1 MNKNL
6 NQTSKVNNKIL
17 IKETQKHYSSID
29 MLLEGGQKI
38 EDAIIAFSTW
48 GVLNKN
54 RSNAILICH
63 ALSGD
68 QYAAGIN
75 PVNKKEGWWQN
86 MIGPNK
92 VLDTNKYFIIC
103 PNVLGGCMGTTG
115 PSSINKS
122 SKKPYGLS
130 FPIYTIKDIVN
141 MQVKLIDYLKIEQLF
156 SILGGS
162 MGGMQVL
169 EWASSHSNRV
179 YTAIPIAASYRHT
192 AQNIA
197 FHEVGRQ
204 AIMNDPNWNEGNY
217 YEQIEKPRHGLAVAR
232 MIAHITYLSEGA
244 FQKKFG
250 RDMQNKVLSWGFDA
264 DFQVESYLRHQGTSF
279 VDRFDANCYLY
290 LTRAMDYFDLTTQYD
305 GNLSLAFKNNK
316 CKYLVVSFSSDWLF
330 PTSESRTILKAL
342 NKVEADVSFIE
353 IQSDKGHD
361 SFLLDVPEFHSIIK
375 GFIEGAANKKGLTNM
390 VN

>member
-1 MNKNL
+1 MKNNL
-6 NQTSKVNNKIL
+6 NKSLEDSRENLVDVI
-17 IKETQKHYSSID
+17 QKTYGPID
-29 MLLEGGQKI
+29 MLLEGGQKLQNV
-38 EDAIIAFSTW
+38 IITYNTW
-48 GVLNKN
+48 GKLNKS

-75 PVNKKEGWWQN
+75 PVTKKEGWWQN
-86 MIGPNK
+86 MIGANRI
-92 VLDTNKYFIIC
+92 LDTNKYFIIC

-115 PSSINKS
+115 PSSININS
-122 SKKPYGLS
+122 EEPYGLS
-130 FPIYTIKDIVN
+130 FPIYTIKDMVN
-141 MQVKLIDYLKIEQLF
+141 MQVKLIEHLKIEQLF
-156 SILGGS
+156 CILGGS

-204 AIMNDPNWNEGNY
+204 AIMNDLNWNKGNY
-217 YEQIEKPRHGLAVAR
+217 YKNVEKPRHGLAVAR

-264 DFQVESYLRHQGTSF
+264 DFQVESYLRHQGISF

-290 LTRAMDYFDLTTQYD
+290 LTRAMDYFDLANQYD
-305 GNLSLAFKNNK
+305 GNLSLAFRNNK
-316 CKYLVVSFSSDWLF
+316 CKYLLVSFSSDWLF

-342 NKVEADVSFIE
+342 NKVGADVSFIE

-361 SFLLDVPEFHSIIK
+361 SFLLDVPEFHNILK
-375 GFIEGAANKKGLTNM
+375 GFIEGAADKKGLN
-390 VN
+390 

>member
-122 SKKPYGLS
+122 SKRPYGLS

-290 LTRAMDYFDLTTQYD
+290 LTRAMDYFDLTSQYH

-361 SFLLDVPEFHSIIK
+361 SFLLDVPEFHSILK

-390 VN
+390 VD

>member
-75 PVNKKEGWWQN
+75 PVTKKEGWWQN

-290 LTRAMDYFDLTTQYD
+290 LTRAMDYFDLTSQYH

-361 SFLLDVPEFHSIIK
+361 SFLLDVPEFHSILK

-390 VN
+390 VD

>member
-17 IKETQKHYSSID
+17 IKGTQKHYASID

-75 PVNKKEGWWQN
+75 PVTKKEGWWQN
-86 MIGPNK
+86 IIGPNK

-122 SKKPYGLS
+122 SKRPYGLS

-169 EWASSHSNRV
+169 EWASCHSNRV

-204 AIMNDPNWNEGNY
+204 AIMNDPHWNEGNY

-250 RDMQNKVLSWGFDA
+250 RDMQNKVLSWGFEA

-361 SFLLDVPEFHSIIK
+361 SFLLDVPEFHSILK

-390 VN
+390 VD